1 MNNLFN
7 KIEKL
12 ILSITIICFILLIG
26 VQFINVNDENVINT
40 SQFMK
45 NDKYIPIINK
55 KNTDKGILIIK
66 LLDDEYNEVNILV
79 NGEPAG
85 DFKKDNEIKIKVCE
99 NDLVEVD
106 GTAYM
111 DKVKVKLQGISKNV
125 NNPKLDTVITTSQSI
140 EILGKVRLK

>member
-26 VQFINVNDENVINT
+26 VQFINLNDENVINT
-40 SQFMK
+40 SRFMK